1 MSAKCLAQRLF
12 QIQTFSFGFQEQIQG
27 GGGGGGG
34 WGGGGGGGGWGGGGS
49 IAFSHMLSSV
59 ALEDPPTIL
68 WSPRLLGSL
77 ISDMKMS
84 LHLVQ
89 KQVKL
94 HLKTEASG

>member
-1 MSAKCLAQRLF
+1 M
-12 QIQTFSFGFQEQIQG
+12 FSTTSFSDSDVLIRISVTNPRG
-27 GGGGGGG
+27 GGGGGGV
-34 WGGGGGGGGWGGGGS
+34 GGGGGGS

-59 ALEDPPTIL
+59 APEDPPTIL